1 MNMQSVREI
10 AKQRGVTPRKLGKI
24 ELIRTLQLEEGNFDC
39 FAKAYA
45 GYCDQF
51 NCLWREDC
59 FSLSAQRGGMH

>member
-59 FSLSAQRGGMH
+59 FSLSARPVEKH